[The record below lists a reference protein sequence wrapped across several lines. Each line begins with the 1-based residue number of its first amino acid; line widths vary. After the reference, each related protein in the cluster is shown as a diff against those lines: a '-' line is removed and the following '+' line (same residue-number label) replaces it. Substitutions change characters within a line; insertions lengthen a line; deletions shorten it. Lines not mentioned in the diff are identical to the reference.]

1 MHGKALSNLD
11 KELSNFIKRMYLFT
25 KSPSPGCENVEQT
38 DRNSVQIE
46 QHVPPSAKGLSK
58 IDEVG

>member
-25 KSPSPGCENVEQT
+25 KSPSHGCKDVVQT
-38 DRNSVQIE
+38 DRNSAQTEHPI
-46 QHVPPSAKGLSK
+46 PILAKGLSNINK
-58 IDEVG
+58 VG